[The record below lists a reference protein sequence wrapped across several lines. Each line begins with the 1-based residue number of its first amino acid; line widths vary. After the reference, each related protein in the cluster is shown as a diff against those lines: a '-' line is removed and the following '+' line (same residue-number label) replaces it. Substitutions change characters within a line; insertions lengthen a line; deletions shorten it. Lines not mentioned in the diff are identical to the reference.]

1 MPNKDSNTDT
11 AENSNKVDLNSL
23 ADLNFGPS
31 WADANADASKK
42 VTSSK
47 SASSGRKNSFKDND
61 RKAKRDRRGNV
72 SKSNFKNS
80 EGRQFDSR
88 DKQSYQ
94 FEPSF
99 DVKIYPQDDTFDTLI
114 KSLKNN
120 CKTYQ
125 LFEITRVILE
135 KPERFVILLS
145 RIKNEDS
152 SDKLIYSC
160 PKDNLPFDTEDE
172 AIEYFIDTYSD
183 EFFTIEDVEVDPPSG
198 NFSIVYRC
206 PFTGKLIAPPNFHRF
221 QEILKLHHKKTI
233 KNLSLEDYQSK
244 LESVNDEAVINEWVE
259 SMKKVKRYSLKESE
273 DSSVVFD
280 SREEVKRYL
289 ILNQKNAIV
298 HASENIR
305 FLGNNIEKL
314 PKGLIKR
321 NVNHAIEGQRR
332 FPLETANNIR
342 GRLRRHKFTI
352 YKKGSKG
359 VSYVCSVKR
368 KFRDDKTV
376 FTDNINALIEFFEK
390 NQDISVMDLPY
401 KFLNLQKLQSSED
414 KGSDKESEGNKES
427 EGTDLASSEV
437 SNALNIDGFSDD
449 EKGQIKQ
456 LFRDLKWLISE
467 GYVTEYSNG
476 TLFVHQKIIE
486 NKKANSVDGVDANTN
501 EKSKTEEDEEL
512 PSEAPLNEKT
522 MPDIQVSDS
531 DASKPDSNI
540 AKEADLN
547 EPRTEMIDADES
559 VSQD

>member
-1 MPNKDSNTDT
+1 M
-11 AENSNKVDLNSL
+11 
-23 ADLNFGPS
+23 
-31 WADANADASKK
+31 
-42 VTSSK
+42 
-47 SASSGRKNSFKDND
+47 
-61 RKAKRDRRGNV
+61 
-72 SKSNFKNS
+72 
-80 EGRQFDSR
+80 
-88 DKQSYQ
+88 
-94 FEPSF
+94 
-99 DVKIYPQDDTFDTLI
+99 
-114 KSLKNN
+114 
-120 CKTYQ
+120 
-125 LFEITRVILE
+125 
-135 KPERFVILLS
+135 
-145 RIKNEDS
+145 
-152 SDKLIYSC
+152 
-160 PKDNLPFDTEDE
+160 
-172 AIEYFIDTYSD
+172 
-183 EFFTIEDVEVDPPSG
+183 
-198 NFSIVYRC
+198 
-206 PFTGKLIAPPNFHRF
+206 
-221 QEILKLHHKKTI
+221 HHKKTI

-359 VSYVCSVKR
+359 VSFVCSVKR
-368 KFRDDKTV
+368 KFRDDKTF

-401 KFLNLQKLQSSED
+401 KFLNLQKLQSSEN
-414 KGSDKESEGNKES
+414 KGSFKES
-427 EGTDLASSEV
+427 EGTDLSSSGV

-486 NKKANSVDGVDANTN
+486 NKKASAADGVDANVK
-501 EKSKTEEDEEL
+501 EKSKTDEDKEL

-531 DASKPDSNI
+531 NASIPDSNN
-540 AKEADLN
+540 AKEAALN
-547 EPRTEMIDADES
+547 EPCAEMIDADES